1 MSGIKDVEMDL
12 IERLRAL
19 PLAGQLP
26 TLAYTETLSQE
37 FNVQT
42 FGHTTTLRQI
52 LALSRSERNELLTR
66 CIPGIVADFEE
77 YPELREFSLLDGLDW
92 EPGDD

>member
-1 MSGIKDVEMDL
+1 MSGIRDVE
-12 IERLRAL
+12 IAVVERFR
-19 PLAGQLP
+19 PLDGMLQ

-42 FGHTTTLRQI
+42 ADRTSTLRQI
-52 LALSRSERNELLTR
+52 LALSMSERHEFLTR
-66 CIPGIVADFEE
+66 CIPGIVTDFDE
-77 YPELREFSLLDGLDW
+77 YPELREFSMLDGLDW

>member
-1 MSGIKDVEMDL
+1 MSGIKDVEMAL
-12 IERLRAL
+12 VERFRSL
-19 PLAGQLP
+19 PLEGQLQ

-42 FGHTTTLRQI
+42 SDRATTLRQI
-52 LALSRSERNELLTR
+52 LALSRSERNEFLTR

-77 YPELREFSLLDGLDW
+77 YPELREFSMLDGLDW